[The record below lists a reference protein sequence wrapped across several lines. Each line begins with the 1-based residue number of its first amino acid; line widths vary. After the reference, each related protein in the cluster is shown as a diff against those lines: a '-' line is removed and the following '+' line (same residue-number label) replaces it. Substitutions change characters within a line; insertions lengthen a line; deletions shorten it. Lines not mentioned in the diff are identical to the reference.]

1 MTAIERVNRW
11 LFCSTLNCFIDPLVD
26 PNQSESP
33 KVHLLFAPSQ
43 QEVINLLFPI
53 ICCRDCHWQ
62 RVAKIRGEG
71 GGVVVPRSGIFIS
84 ELHNQRDLPCYAI
97 SVSYLNSILWLA
109 LVMPWKR
116 QLKRNIRLIE
126 NEKLNIVLQWPRN
139 LQKNPFSFS
148 CSLLHFQ
155 FQLQSIN
162 ANHFQ
167 NTPSHTININKFMA
181 LKETLTRS
189 VEEDKKY
196 KPVAFY

>member
-1 MTAIERVNRW
+1 MSNWSPPLVSELTKCCIMTAIERVNRW

-43 QEVINLLFPI
+43 QKVINLLFPI

-62 RVAKIRGEG
+62 RVAKIRGE

-139 LQKNPFSFS
+139 LHKPLLFLLLSFAFPVSTPINQCKSFS
-148 CSLLHFQ
+148 KHSLAH
-155 FQLQSIN
+155 
-162 ANHFQ
+162 
-167 NTPSHTININKFMA
+167 
-181 LKETLTRS
+181 
-189 VEEDKKY
+189 D
-196 KPVAFY
+196 